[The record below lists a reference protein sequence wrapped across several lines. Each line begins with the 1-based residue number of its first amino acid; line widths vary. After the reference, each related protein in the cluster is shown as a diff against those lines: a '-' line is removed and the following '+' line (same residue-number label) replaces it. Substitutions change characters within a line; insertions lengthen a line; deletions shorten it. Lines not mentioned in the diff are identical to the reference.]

1 MRGVAAVDPALLHLD
16 AVPLA
21 RGVDDAGGVVARLLV
36 PRRLVPGEV
45 ARRAGLLEQGVF
57 VQAAVVAV
65 LRQSGEHRDPRL
77 RLPEGDGEAVRR
89 GELRC
94 LRVRHAVER
103 ARGIGRGKVAVPVER
118 GGDGRARRRLGRL
131 PRLVV
136 PELDHV
142 VVEPVGDGVGDGRGL
157 PVAVAVHGR
166 ALVAHRACRARHA
179 RLLQRERAVRL
190 EQVFAAVALVHAR
203 LHIAVLERAA
213 QRVVAAVF
221 GGGGDGHVLGVKIV
235 QHDGHGRP
243 VRARHVRPGVLARAG
258 GARLQRQ
265 LHAHVLKLGL
275 ERRRV
280 PHLRGRDAHGIRDAV
295 GERAAVVEERI
306 PLLARRRAVAGGQ
319 RVGHGGRAVRL
330 LRDRAEHLLIV
341 AQALALAHV
350 LAHAVDVAEAVRVV
364 LGQLD
369 GLSVLLKQDGAAV
382 PGQRGLHHAPAG
394 EHGRGRAGLL
404 PLAVAPQLQGALR
417 ALRRRLRAAVVE
429 PDLLR
434 LIAARAGQRQV
445 HAAAG
450 VGRVRL
456 AGVVGHAVVA
466 VIDGQAVPLRRARH
480 AVERQR
486 AGSGREAVLDQ
497 RAVQVVFPRRG
508 DLQYVV
514 ADAVRGVRILDVR
527 HLARYQAAQQVFALL
542 PVRLDVQREA
552 CIQQLAHAL
561 VDGLRAAAG
570 VHPEGKVGQQ
580 HVVHAVALRGGVAGR
595 VPVRHRHRLVG
606 PLHGQLVRG
615 APGERMRRPV
625 AERVRHRVFVRQVGG
640 KGELPHA
647 QAVRRHGGLRAA
659 VRVKAQRGPALGR
672 EQHLLPAVERIV
684 HPERLRVLFRRGARA
699 GLVVIVHPVDALLE
713 GDFLAAGDGDVLRA
727 ARRKERSGR
736 AERVRIPARGSRSGW
751 RRAARRLRRG
761 ALCCKER
768 VALERRR
775 LHPPAERMGRPVRR
789 RERGGQRRLQRE
801 REGVRLRPRA
811 QRRRGG
817 AGEAEAGEQLL
828 RQAQVRAAVDRD
840 VQHGIEPRA
849 GRGPQPV
856 PVAKVQKDQRRVR
869 HRRRAG
875 RDEPLRQGGERL
887 RKRRAGSALRQRR
900 LQRVRRD
907 GRCAVFAGRGRC
919 VVSAVRR
926 VGRCAVFTVRR
937 CGRCVVSA
945 VRRVGRCIVSA
956 VRRDGRCLVS
966 AGRGRCAAGFVSII
980 IIRRGRGRPV
990 P

>member
-21 RGVDDAGGVVARLLV
+21 RGVDDAGGVFARLLV

-142 VVEPVGDGVGDGRGL
+142 VIEPVGAGVGDGRGL

-166 ALVAHRACRARHA
+166 ALVAHRARRARHA

-369 GLSVLLKQDGAAV
+369 GLSVLLKQDGAAI

-404 PLAVAPQLQGALR
+404 PLAVAPQLQGAL
-417 ALRRRLRAAVVE
+417 
-429 PDLLR
+429 
-434 LIAARAGQRQV
+434 
-445 HAAAG
+445 
-450 VGRVRL
+450 
-456 AGVVGHAVVA
+456 
-466 VIDGQAVPLRRARH
+466 
-480 AVERQR
+480 
-486 AGSGREAVLDQ
+486 
-497 RAVQVVFPRRG
+497 
-508 DLQYVV
+508 
-514 ADAVRGVRILDVR
+514 
-527 HLARYQAAQQVFALL
+527 
-542 PVRLDVQREA
+542 
-552 CIQQLAHAL
+552 
-561 VDGLRAAAG
+561 
-570 VHPEGKVGQQ
+570 
-580 HVVHAVALRGGVAGR
+580 
-595 VPVRHRHRLVG
+595 
-606 PLHGQLVRG
+606 
-615 APGERMRRPV
+615 
-625 AERVRHRVFVRQVGG
+625 
-640 KGELPHA
+640 
-647 QAVRRHGGLRAA
+647 
-659 VRVKAQRGPALGR
+659 
-672 EQHLLPAVERIV
+672 
-684 HPERLRVLFRRGARA
+684 
-699 GLVVIVHPVDALLE
+699 
-713 GDFLAAGDGDVLRA
+713 
-727 ARRKERSGR
+727 
-736 AERVRIPARGSRSGW
+736 
-751 RRAARRLRRG
+751 
-761 ALCCKER
+761 
-768 VALERRR
+768 
-775 LHPPAERMGRPVRR
+775 
-789 RERGGQRRLQRE
+789 
-801 REGVRLRPRA
+801 RA

-900 LQRVRRD
+900 LQRVRRN
-907 GRCAVFAGRGRC
+907 GRCTVPA
-919 VVSAVRR
+919 
-926 VGRCAVFTVRR
+926 VRR
-937 CGRCVVSA
+937 CGRCA
-945 VRRVGRCIVSA
+945 VP
-956 VRRDGRCLVS
+956 

-980 IIRRGRGRPV
+980 TIRRGRGRPV
-990 P
+990 PGRGGRCAGFAIRRRGHRHDLQLLRVRRGRGRRVRHFHGHGSAAPLRAARSRRYAGRQQQGKRQQQRQTAPVSRIIPHHAPYPPPHTLCAAPLCRGKPT